1 VDGYYGQG
9 MTEQPEHVTGEPAP
23 DRVQQRAN
31 DLNPEE
37 LAVGSD
43 DPRAQAEAILEDSDA
58 RTEHP
63 EQTKRASSQT
73 PD

>member
-1 VDGYYGQG
+1 
-9 MTEQPEHVTGEPAP
+9 MTEQPGPVTGEPDP

-43 DPRAQAEAILEDSDA
+43 DPQAQAEAILEDSDA
-58 RTEHP
+58 RTENP